1 VKRRAAGPA
10 GAQGRARGEGA
21 EAPGAAAGGGAEGRG
36 AAPGPSM
43 AVNVAG
49 EALTLLAER
58 AVFWPARASLLV
70 ADLHWG
76 KTETFR
82 AHGIALPDGTL
93 GGDLGRLAS
102 ALDRTHARRVIVLGD
117 LVHHATGITPALVEH
132 IADFRR
138 RRAVEFWLVRGN
150 HDKHSI
156 VFPEAWGL
164 RVIEHELADGPF
176 LLRHEPVPAAG
187 RYVWAGHLHPQVRL
201 VGRGDALTLPCFH
214 LGRDV
219 GVLPA
224 FSEFT
229 GGVLMRRRPGERTF
243 ALVEGR
249 VIEVLRPPPAPRRWR
264 LRRCIV
270 RTRRRARASPRGRRG
285 RCARPL
291 RRARGARSGRLWPV
305 RAPWPAARR
314 RRACHAR

>member
-1 VKRRAAGPA
+1 MKRRAAGLT
-10 GAQGRARGEGA
+10 GRAAGSVP
-21 EAPGAAAGGGAEGRG
+21 PGA
-36 AAPGPSM
+36 SI

-58 AVFWPARASLLV
+58 AIFWAAREALLV

-102 ALDRTHARRVIVLGD
+102 ALDRTAARRVIVLGD
-117 LVHHATGITPALVEH
+117 LVHHATGITPALIEQ
-132 IADFRR
+132 IAAFRR

-156 VFPEAWGL
+156 VFPEAWGV
-164 RVIEHELADGPF
+164 RIIEHELADGPF

-229 GGVLMRRRPGERTF
+229 GGLLVRRRPGERTF

-249 VIEVLRPPPAPRRWR
+249 VIEVLRP
-264 LRRCIV
+264 IV
-270 RTRRRARASPRGRRG
+270 DALTLAVS
-285 RCARPL
+285 
-291 RRARGARSGRLWPV
+291 RS
-305 RAPWPAARR
+305 
-314 RRACHAR
+314 